1 MAKDNLP
8 IYKITID
15 PEYSENGE
23 DLGIEQIAFTSTPAI
38 KVMGMAFNSQV
49 KQMIFKDN
57 VKYRIVAPALIPMEI
72 YRKDDEDGKEYYV
85 KFSVEE
91 IEKIHAKFM
100 RDMSN
105 KDLFNLEHDTTETVP
120 AYILEAWIVD
130 SPLKDKA
137 YSSFGIEVPA
147 GTLMVTA
154 QVTDVEYY
162 NHLVD
167 NDQVGFSIE
176 GYLGMKLKEV
186 TQLKT
191 KINMNRKIKMNALPD
206 GEHIIDG
213 KTYVVVGG
221 VITEIREAA
230 MKSRTKMNALPDGE
244 HTIMG
249 KIYVVKDGEI
259 IEIRDAELEE
269 VTEEVT
275 EEVALEDTV
284 VEEEEVVEE
293 TMAVDPVL
301 DAEAILAIVKPA
313 LDAEVNNLVAMIADL
328 KAQLE
333 EAISVD
339 SEEEVV
345 EEVVALSAQ
354 QKLSNFIK
362 FNNNK

>member
-49 KQMIFKDN
+49 KPMVFKDN
-57 VKYRIVAPALIPMEI
+57 VKYSIVAPALIPMEI

-85 KFSVEE
+85 KFTKEE
-91 IEKIHAKFM
+91 IEKIHSKFM
-100 RDMSN
+100 KDMSN
-105 KDLFNLEHDTTETVP
+105 KDLFNLEHDTAETVP
-120 AYILEAWIVD
+120 AYVLEAWIVD
-130 SPLKDKA
+130 NPTKDKA
-137 YSSFGIEVPA
+137 YSSFGIEVPT

-191 KINMNRKIKMNALPD
+191 DINMNK
-206 GEHIIDG
+206 
-213 KTYVVVGG
+213 
-221 VITEIREAA
+221 
-230 MKSRTKMNALPDGE
+230 LPDGE
-244 HTIMG
+244 HTIEG
-249 KIYVVKDGEI
+249 KIYVVVDGEI
-259 IEIRDAELEE
+259 TEIRDAEVVEAS
-269 VTEEVT
+269 

-333 EAISVD
+333 EALAVD

-345 EEVVALSAQ
+345 EEVVALSVQ
-354 QKLSNFIK
+354 QKLSMFNK

>member
-15 PEYSENGE
+15 PEYAENGE
-23 DLGIEQIAFTSTPAI
+23 DLGIEQIAFTSNPAI
-38 KVMGMAFNSQV
+38 KVMGMAFNSQAKPMV
-49 KQMIFKDN
+49 FKDA

-85 KFSVEE
+85 KFTKEE
-91 IEKIHAKFM
+91 IEKIHSKFM

-137 YSSFGIEVPA
+137 YSSFGIEVPT

-191 KINMNRKIKMNALPD
+191 DIKMN
-206 GEHIIDG
+206 
-213 KTYVVVGG
+213 K
-221 VITEIREAA
+221 
-230 MKSRTKMNALPDGE
+230 LPDGE
-244 HTIMG
+244 HTIDG
-249 KIYVVKDGEI
+249 KIYVVVDGEI
-259 IEIRDAELEE
+259 TEIRDAEVVEATL
-269 VTEEVT
+269 
-275 EEVALEDTV
+275 ADTV

-293 TMAVDPVL
+293 ETMAVDPAL
-301 DAEAILAIVKPA
+301 DAEAILEIVRPFITEQV
-313 LDAEVNNLVAMIADL
+313 DALVAMIADL

-333 EAISVD
+333 ESMAVD
-339 SEEEVV
+339 EQAEEV
-345 EEVVALSAQ
+345 EEVVALSSHE
-354 QKLSNFIK
+354 KLSMFNK
-362 FNNNK
+362 FNNNNY

>member
-1 MAKDNLP
+1 MNNYNIGMAKDKLP
-8 IYKITID
+8 VYKITID
-15 PEYSENGE
+15 PEYAENGE
-23 DLGIEQIAFTSTPAI
+23 ELGIEQIAFTSTPAI

-49 KQMIFKDN
+49 KPMIFTDD

-85 KFSVEE
+85 KFTIEE

-137 YSSFGIEVPA
+137 YSSFGIEVPT

-191 KINMNRKIKMNALPD
+191 NINMNK
-206 GEHIIDG
+206 
-213 KTYVVVGG
+213 
-221 VITEIREAA
+221 
-230 MKSRTKMNALPDGE
+230 LPDGE
-244 HTIMG
+244 HTIDG
-249 KIYVVKDGEI
+249 KIYVVVDGEI
-259 IEIRDAELEE
+259 TEIRDAEVVEATL
-269 VTEEVT
+269 
-275 EEVALEDTV
+275 ADTV

-293 TMAVDPVL
+293 ETMAVDPAM
-301 DAEAILAIVKPA
+301 DAEAILEIVRP
-313 LDAEVNNLVAMIADL
+313 LITEQVDALVAMIADL
-328 KAQLE
+328 KNQLE
-333 EAISVD
+333 EALVVET
-339 SEEEVV
+339 EEEVM
-345 EEVVALSAQ
+345 EEAVALSAQ
-354 QKLSNFIK
+354 QKLSMFNK
-362 FNNNK
+362 FNSNK

>member
-85 KFSVEE
+85 SFSKEE
-91 IEKIHAKFM
+91 IEKIHSKFM
-100 RDMSN
+100 KDMSN
-105 KDLFNLEHDTTETVP
+105 KDLFNLEHDTNETVP
-120 AYILEAWIVD
+120 AYVLEAWIVD
-130 SPLKDKA
+130 NPTKDKA
-137 YSSFGIEVPA
+137 YSSFGIEVPE

-191 KINMNRKIKMNALPD
+191 DINMNK
-206 GEHIIDG
+206 
-213 KTYVVVGG
+213 
-221 VITEIREAA
+221 
-230 MKSRTKMNALPDGE
+230 LPDGE
-244 HTIMG
+244 HTIED
-249 KIYVVKDGEI
+249 KIYVVKGGEI
-259 IEIRDAELEE
+259 IEIRDVEKVEAS
-269 VTEEVT
+269 

-313 LDAEVNNLVAMIADL
+313 LDAEVNNLVAIIADL

-333 EAISVD
+333 DAMAVD

-345 EEVVALSAQ
+345 MEEVVALSVQ
-354 QKLSNFIK
+354 QRLSNFNK
-362 FNNNK
+362 FNTNK

>member
-85 KFSVEE
+85 SFSKEE
-91 IEKIHAKFM
+91 IEKIHSKFM
-100 RDMSN
+100 KDMSY

-120 AYILEAWIVD
+120 AYVLEAWIVD
-130 SPLKDKA
+130 NPTKDKA
-137 YSSFGIEVPA
+137 YSSFGIEVPT

-191 KINMNRKIKMNALPD
+191 KINMNK
-206 GEHIIDG
+206 
-213 KTYVVVGG
+213 
-221 VITEIREAA
+221 
-230 MKSRTKMNALPDGE
+230 LPDGE
-244 HTIMG
+244 HTING
-249 KIYVVKDGEI
+249 KIYVVVDGEI
-259 IEIRDAELEE
+259 TEIRDAEVVEAS
-269 VTEEVT
+269 

-293 TMAVDPVL
+293 TMAVDSVL

-333 EAISVD
+333 DAMSVD

-345 EEVVALSAQ
+345 EDVVALSAQ

>member
-23 DLGIEQIAFTSTPAI
+23 DLGIEAIAFTSTPAI
-38 KVMGMAFNSQV
+38 KVMGHAFNSQV

-85 KFSVEE
+85 KFTKEE
-91 IEKIHAKFM
+91 IEKIHSKFM
-100 RDMSN
+100 KDMSN

-137 YSSFGIEVPA
+137 YSSFGIEVPE

-176 GYLGMKLKEV
+176 GYLGMKLKAE

-191 KINMNRKIKMNALPD
+191 NINMNK
-206 GEHIIDG
+206 
-213 KTYVVVGG
+213 
-221 VITEIREAA
+221 
-230 MKSRTKMNALPDGE
+230 LPDGE
-244 HTIMG
+244 HTIDG
-249 KIYVVKDGEI
+249 KIYVVVDGEI
-259 IEIRDAELEE
+259 TEIRDAEVVEAS
-269 VTEEVT
+269 

-333 EAISVD
+333 EALSVD

-345 EEVVALSAQ
+345 EEVVALSVQ
-354 QKLSNFIK
+354 QRLSNFIK

>member
-85 KFSVEE
+85 KFTKEE
-91 IEKIHAKFM
+91 IEKIHSKFM
-100 RDMSN
+100 KDMSN
-105 KDLFNLEHDTTETVP
+105 KDLFNLEHDTDETVP
-120 AYILEAWIVD
+120 AYVLEAWIVD
-130 SPLKDKA
+130 NPTKDKA
-137 YSSFGIEVPA
+137 YSSFGIQVPT

-191 KINMNRKIKMNALPD
+191 KINMNK
-206 GEHIIDG
+206 
-213 KTYVVVGG
+213 
-221 VITEIREAA
+221 
-230 MKSRTKMNALPDGE
+230 LPDGE
-244 HTIMG
+244 HTIEG
-249 KIYVVKDGEI
+249 KIYVVVDGEI
-259 IEIRDAELEE
+259 TEIRDAEVVEAS
-269 VTEEVT
+269 

-293 TMAVDPVL
+293 TMAVDPAM

-313 LDAEVNNLVAMIADL
+313 LDAEVNNIVAMIADL

-333 EAISVD
+333 EALAVD
-339 SEEEVV
+339 SEEDVV
-345 EEVVALSAQ
+345 EEVVALSVQ
-354 QKLSNFIK
+354 QRLSNFIK

>member
-1 MAKDNLP
+1 MNNYNIGMAKDNLP

-23 DLGIEQIAFTSTPAI
+23 ELGIEQIAFTSTPAI
-38 KVMGMAFNSQV
+38 KVMGMAFNSQAKPMV
-49 KQMIFKDN
+49 FKDA

-85 KFSVEE
+85 KFTKEE
-91 IEKIHAKFM
+91 IEKIHSKFM
-100 RDMSN
+100 KDMSN

-137 YSSFGIEVPA
+137 YSSFGIEVPT

-191 KINMNRKIKMNALPD
+191 KINMNK
-206 GEHIIDG
+206 
-213 KTYVVVGG
+213 
-221 VITEIREAA
+221 
-230 MKSRTKMNALPDGE
+230 LPDGE
-244 HTIMG
+244 HTIDG
-249 KIYVVKDGEI
+249 KIYVVVDGEI
-259 IEIRDAELEE
+259 TEIRDAEVVEAS
-269 VTEEVT
+269 

-284 VEEEEVVEE
+284 VEEEVVEEE

-333 EAISVD
+333 DAMAVD
-339 SEEEVV
+339 SEEDVV
-345 EEVVALSAQ
+345 EEVVALSVQ
-354 QKLSNFIK
+354 QRLSNFIK

>member
-85 KFSVEE
+85 SFSKEE

-120 AYILEAWIVD
+120 AYVLEAWIVD
-130 SPLKDKA
+130 NPTKDKA
-137 YSSFGIEVPA
+137 YSSFGIQVPT

-191 KINMNRKIKMNALPD
+191 DINMNK
-206 GEHIIDG
+206 
-213 KTYVVVGG
+213 
-221 VITEIREAA
+221 
-230 MKSRTKMNALPDGE
+230 LPDGE
-244 HTIMG
+244 HTIEG
-249 KIYVVKDGEI
+249 KIYVVVDGEI
-259 IEIRDAELEE
+259 TEIRDAEVVEAS
-269 VTEEVT
+269 

-333 EAISVD
+333 EALSVD

>member
-38 KVMGMAFNSQV
+38 KVMGMAFNSQI
-49 KQMIFKDN
+49 KPMIFTDDL
-57 VKYRIVAPALIPMEI
+57 KYRIVAPALIPMEI

-85 KFSVEE
+85 KFTIEE
-91 IEKIHAKFM
+91 IEKIHSKFM

-105 KDLFNLEHDTTETVP
+105 KDLFNLEHDTDKTVP
-120 AYILEAWIVD
+120 AYVLEAWIVD
-130 SPLKDKA
+130 NPTKDKA
-137 YSSFGIEVPA
+137 YSSFGIQVPT

-191 KINMNRKIKMNALPD
+191 DINMNK
-206 GEHIIDG
+206 
-213 KTYVVVGG
+213 
-221 VITEIREAA
+221 
-230 MKSRTKMNALPDGE
+230 LPDGE
-244 HTIMG
+244 HTIDG
-249 KIYVVKDGEI
+249 KIYVVVDGEI
-259 IEIRDAELEE
+259 TEIRDAEVVEAS
-269 VTEEVT
+269 

-333 EAISVD
+333 EALSVD

>member
-85 KFSVEE
+85 KFTIEE

-120 AYILEAWIVD
+120 AYVLEAWIVD
-130 SPLKDKA
+130 NPTKDKA
-137 YSSFGIEVPA
+137 YSSFGIEVPT

-176 GYLGMKLKEV
+176 GYLGMKLKAE

-191 KINMNRKIKMNALPD
+191 DINMNK
-206 GEHIIDG
+206 
-213 KTYVVVGG
+213 
-221 VITEIREAA
+221 
-230 MKSRTKMNALPDGE
+230 LPDGE
-244 HTIMG
+244 HTIDG
-249 KIYVVKDGEI
+249 KIYVVTDGEI
-259 IEIRDAELEE
+259 TEIRDAELVEAS
-269 VTEEVT
+269 

-333 EAISVD
+333 DAMAVD

-345 EEVVALSAQ
+345 EEVVALSVQ
-354 QKLSNFIK
+354 QRLSNVIK
-362 FNNNK
+362 FNNQ

>member
-85 KFSVEE
+85 KFTKEE
-91 IEKIHAKFM
+91 IEKIHSKFM
-100 RDMSN
+100 KDMSN
-105 KDLFNLEHDTTETVP
+105 KDLFNLEHDTDETVP
-120 AYILEAWIVD
+120 AYVLEAWIVD
-130 SPLKDKA
+130 NPTKDKA
-137 YSSFGIEVPA
+137 YSSFGIQVPT

-191 KINMNRKIKMNALPD
+191 DINMNK
-206 GEHIIDG
+206 
-213 KTYVVVGG
+213 
-221 VITEIREAA
+221 
-230 MKSRTKMNALPDGE
+230 LPDGE
-244 HTIMG
+244 HTIDG
-249 KIYVVKDGEI
+249 KIYVVVDGEI
-259 IEIRDAELEE
+259 TEIRDAEVVEAS
-269 VTEEVT
+269 

-293 TMAVDPVL
+293 TMAVDPAM

-313 LDAEVNNLVAMIADL
+313 LDTEVNNLVAMIADL

-333 EAISVD
+333 EALAVD

>member
-85 KFSVEE
+85 SFSKEE
-91 IEKIHAKFM
+91 IEKIHSKFM
-100 RDMSN
+100 KDMSN

-120 AYILEAWIVD
+120 AYVLEAWIVD
-130 SPLKDKA
+130 NPTKDKA
-137 YSSFGIEVPA
+137 YSSFGIEVPT

-191 KINMNRKIKMNALPD
+191 DINMNK
-206 GEHIIDG
+206 
-213 KTYVVVGG
+213 
-221 VITEIREAA
+221 
-230 MKSRTKMNALPDGE
+230 LPDGE

-333 EAISVD
+333 DAMAVD